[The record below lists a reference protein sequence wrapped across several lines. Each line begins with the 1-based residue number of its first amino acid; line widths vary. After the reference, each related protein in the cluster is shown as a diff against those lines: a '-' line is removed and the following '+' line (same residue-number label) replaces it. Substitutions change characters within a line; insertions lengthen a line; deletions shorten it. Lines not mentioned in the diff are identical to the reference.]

1 MSARPQLGAV
11 LLTGVLA
18 AASAGQGLGEAHRQ
32 SAAKLDGAWTAVS
45 AERDGKPADELRGRP
60 LTFARETFVIH
71 AADGKTLYRGTYTVD
86 TAKKPAHINFRHTE
100 GELTAL

>member
-1 MSARPQLGAV
+1 MRSRPQLGAV
-11 LLTGVLA
+11 LLALVLA
-18 AASAGQGLGEAHRQ
+18 AALAGQDLGEAHGQ
-32 SAAKLDGAWTAVS
+32 FAAKLDGAWTVVS
-45 AERDGKPADELRGRP
+45 AGRDGKPADELRGHT

-86 TAKKPAHINFRHTE
+86 TAKKPAHINFCHTE